1 MKKLQNIV
9 VLGSG
14 ESGVG
19 AALLAKRLGMT
30 VFVSDKGRIPDLFKE
45 ELLRA
50 DIAFEEGQHD
60 LVRIQAADAVVKSP
74 GIPNALPMIQALRAA
89 GTPVWGEVEFAW
101 RFAGPCRVAAVTGSN
116 GKTTTTTLLHHLLEQ
131 SGIPARAGGNVGYA
145 FARLIEQDLA
155 EGRQDDATRVFVLE
169 ISSFQLED
177 TEAFRPDISLLLN
190 ITPDHLDRYDYQL
203 EKYAAAKFRIV
214 QQQQAGDLFL
224 YNADNPATVNFLQTH
239 PINNPEARGLNQPAA
254 TNGMLQTGGHTF
266 DLTRSALRGPH
277 NAFNALFAL
286 EAALALGANPDALQK
301 GLTTYTP
308 PAHRMEPVGYINGVE
323 YINDSKA
330 TNVDAVFYALSAM
343 QKPVIWIV
351 GGQDK
356 GNDYSQI
363 LPLVAEKVR
372 ALVCL
377 GIDNAPLFKAFEAL
391 HKPMVQVRSA
401 QDAVVQSALL
411 AQSGDVVLLSPAC
424 ASFDLFTNYMER
436 GDLFRQAV
444 LDTIAST
451 DKPTPHVIR

>member
-30 VFVSDKGRIPDLFKE
+30 VFVSDKGRIPDHFKE

-89 GTPVWGEVEFAW
+89 GMPVWGEVEFAW
-101 RFAGPCRVAAVTGSN
+101 RYAGPCRVAAVTGSN

-145 FARLIEQDLA
+145 FARLIEQDWA
-155 EGRQDDATRVFVLE
+155 AGRQEDASRVFVLE

-177 TEAFRPDISLLLN
+177 TEAFLPDIALLLN

-203 EKYAAAKFRIV
+203 EKYADAKFRIIR
-214 QQQQAGDLFL
+214 QQQSGDLFL
-224 YNADNPATVNFLQTH
+224 YNADNAASVDFLQAH
-239 PINNPEARGLNQPAA
+239 PISGPELRGLKQPAA
-254 TNGMLQTGGHTF
+254 ADGLLHAGTHAF
-266 DLTRSALRGPH
+266 DLSRTALRGPH
-277 NAFNALFAL
+277 NAFNAFFAI
-286 EAALALGANPDALQK
+286 EAALSLGANPDQLQN
-301 GLTTYTP
+301 GLNTFTP
-308 PAHRMEPVGYINGVE
+308 PAHRMEPVGHINSVE

-330 TNVDAVFYALSAM
+330 TNVDSVFYALSAM
-343 QKPVIWIV
+343 HKPVIWIV

-363 LPLVAEKVR
+363 LPLVTEKVR
-372 ALVCL
+372 AIVCL
-377 GIDNAPLFKAFEAL
+377 GIDNAPLFKAFESL
-391 HKPMVQVRSA
+391 RKPMVEVRSA
-401 QDAVVQSALL
+401 EAAVAQSALL
-411 AQSGDVVLLSPAC
+411 AQTGDVVLLSPAC